1 MKSQRSDISGKEY
14 PAHEV
19 YRGDQIRKSVL
30 ALIQREYPLFTEE
43 SFISSSELSKFRK
56 LHLEQL
62 VLDELGDISA
72 MEKEVIDSISQNT
85 ILSENI
91 GETIEDQQTYGER
104 IADKIADFG
113 GSWTFI
119 IAFFIFLFAWMSI
132 NVVILVSRPFDPYP
146 FILLNLILSS
156 LAAIQAPIIMMSQNR
171 KEDKD
176 RKRSEYDY
184 KVNLK
189 SELEIRIINEKIEH
203 LINHQTQRLLEI
215 QSIQTDFLD
224 EILKRMDGDKD

>member
-1 MKSQRSDISGKEY
+1 M
-14 PAHEV
+14 AV
-19 YRGDQIRKSVL
+19 
-30 ALIQREYPLFTEE
+30 
-43 SFISSSELSKFRK
+43 
-56 LHLEQL
+56 
-62 VLDELGDISA
+62 
-72 MEKEVIDSISQNT
+72 
-85 ILSENI
+85 NI
-91 GETIEDQQTYGER
+91 
-104 IADKIADFG
+104 
-113 GSWTFI
+113 
-119 IAFFIFLFAWMSI
+119 
-132 NVVILVSRPFDPYP
+132 VILISKPFDPYP

-224 EILKRMDGDKD
+224 EILKRMDHGKE